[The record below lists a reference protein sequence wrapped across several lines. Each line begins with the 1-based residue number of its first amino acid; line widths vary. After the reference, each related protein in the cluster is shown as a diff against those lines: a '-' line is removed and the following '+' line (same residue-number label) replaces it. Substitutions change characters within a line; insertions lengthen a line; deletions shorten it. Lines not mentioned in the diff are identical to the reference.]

1 MRQKLKIHFDSP
13 IQNLNEKSFL
23 YKRIILQKKKLPILN
38 QEKSI
43 SYSRPFHLQPSLD
56 RNYPLAKSQNDIMP
70 KNDFKQGIVWL
81 KDEYFKIPK
90 LILPQKVNIIKSPL
104 SERNISFFKTRK
116 RLKINNDTFN
126 LTKGD
131 LPLFKKFEQKRDLNE
146 VLGLKKEGSELNI
159 YFNKKREID
168 FDKYIQKLGVLKFL
182 DERILKLVRVGK
194 VQTRTHFSYKKLK
207 GDNPK
212 VKSPKKVIFSR
223 YLNKKFFEPK
233 IKIKNYVNKS
243 YDYLLSKKKFGKKK
257 KDTEAREEKIET
269 IRNRRVSL
277 VQKEIDKYDEVFKD
291 INWKIQ
297 NFYEKKRKEF
307 EKIVEDEFP
316 IQINNM
322 KT

>member
-1 MRQKLKIHFDSP
+1 MRQKFKMHFDSP

-38 QEKSI
+38 HEKSI
-43 SYSRPFHLQPSLD
+43 SYSKPFHIYTPLD
-56 RNYPLAKSQNDIMP
+56 KNYSLAKSQNDI
-70 KNDFKQGIVWL
+70 KQGIVWY
-81 KDEYFKIPK
+81 KNDYFKVPK
-90 LILPQKVNIIKSPL
+90 LILPQQIKMIKSPL
-104 SERNISFFKTRK
+104 SERNLHLSKSHK
-116 RLKINNDTFN
+116 KLKINNDTFN

-131 LPLFKKFEQKRDLNE
+131 LPIFQKFEQKRDLNE

-223 YLNKKFFEPK
+223 YLNKKFFEQK

-243 YDYLLSKKKFGKKK
+243 YDNLLSKKKFGKKK